1 MASTFVSI
9 TTSAYTC
16 VEFMLVWK
24 LTFFVIPASAA
35 IFLRHLLHTPNIVSS
50 NTFWL
55 GLHPF
60 RSGNQCKADWF
71 RGIITCL
78 PTISTFAVLR
88 LSAYP
93 HLAPHPSLYISVT
106 VSERRAWSLSSRK
119 ASASILPWRT
129 GRRRRMTGIRE
140 RRSWTQERPSSGT
153 ELLQGS
159 RSNFAFNALFTSLN
173 VAKVTMKEMGM
184 EYSMSSFKSLMT
196 NIYLVKRIFKASGYT
211 PNRTLISKI
220 FKDLSCLQRIAA

>member
-9 TTSAYTC
+9 TTSVYTC
-16 VEFMLVWK
+16 VVWRLVWK
-24 LTFFVIPASAA
+24 LTFFVIPASAV
-35 IFLRHLLHTPNIVSS
+35 IFLRYLLHTPNIVSS

-60 RSGNQCKADWF
+60 RSGNQCKADGF

-78 PTISTFAVLR
+78 PTISTFAVLW

-119 ASASILPWRT
+119 ASTSILPWRT
-129 GRRRRMTGIRE
+129 RRRRRMTGIRE
-140 RRSWTQERPSSGT
+140 RTVVDAQDWVC
-153 ELLQGS
+153 LLQTPYPHHCRNLHNTCG
-159 RSNFAFNALFTSLN
+159 AFR
-173 VAKVTMKEMGM
+173 E
-184 EYSMSSFKSLMT
+184 
-196 NIYLVKRIFKASGYT
+196 
-211 PNRTLISKI
+211 
-220 FKDLSCLQRIAA
+220 

>member
-1 MASTFVSI
+1 MSEQLAYCVQV
-9 TTSAYTC
+9 TSGSQCQHGKC
-16 VEFMLVWK
+16 VTARME
-24 LTFFVIPASAA
+24 TDIFFVIPASAA
-35 IFLRHLLHTPNIVSS
+35 FFLRHLLHTPNIVSS

-93 HLAPHPSLYISVT
+93 HFAPHPSLYISVT

-129 GRRRRMTGIRE
+129 ARRRRMTGIRE
-140 RRSWTQERPSSGT
+140 RTVVDAQ
-153 ELLQGS
+153 
-159 RSNFAFNALFTSLN
+159 
-173 VAKVTMKEMGM
+173 
-184 EYSMSSFKSLMT
+184 
-196 NIYLVKRIFKASGYT
+196 
-211 PNRTLISKI
+211 
-220 FKDLSCLQRIAA
+220 D

>member
-16 VEFMLVWK
+16 VVWRLVWK

-159 RSNFAFNALFTSLN
+159 FRRLYKCHARCC
-173 VAKVTMKEMGM
+173 
-184 EYSMSSFKSLMT
+184 
-196 NIYLVKRIFKASGYT
+196 RI
-211 PNRTLISKI
+211 
-220 FKDLSCLQRIAA
+220 

>member
-24 LTFFVIPASAA
+24 LTFFVISASAV
-35 IFLRHLLHTPNIVSS
+35 IFLSYLLHTPNIVSS

-60 RSGNQCKADWF
+60 RSGNQCKADGF

-88 LSAYP
+88 LSVYL
-93 HLAPHPSLYISVT
+93 HLTPHPSLYISVT

-119 ASASILPWRT
+119 ASTSILPWRT
-129 GRRRRMTGIRE
+129 RRRRMTGIRE
-140 RRSWTQERPSSGT
+140 RTVVDARATIVWDGT
-153 ELLQGS
+153 STRVFSE
-159 RSNFAFNALFTSLN
+159 
-173 VAKVTMKEMGM
+173 
-184 EYSMSSFKSLMT
+184 
-196 NIYLVKRIFKASGYT
+196 
-211 PNRTLISKI
+211 TL
-220 FKDLSCLQRIAA
+220 

>member
-9 TTSAYTC
+9 TISAYTC
-16 VEFMLVWK
+16 VVWRLVWK

-129 GRRRRMTGIRE
+129 GRRRRWQEYGKDGRGRKSDHRLGRNFYKGLFGDSINVMLAAAAYNLKRAPFRGI
-140 RRSWTQERPSSGT
+140 
-153 ELLQGS
+153 
-159 RSNFAFNALFTSLN
+159 
-173 VAKVTMKEMGM
+173 
-184 EYSMSSFKSLMT
+184 
-196 NIYLVKRIFKASGYT
+196 I
-211 PNRTLISKI
+211 
-220 FKDLSCLQRIAA
+220 

>member
-16 VEFMLVWK
+16 VVWRLVWK

-35 IFLRHLLHTPNIVSS
+35 IFLRYLLHTPNIVSS

-119 ASASILPWRT
+119 ASASILPWRAA
-129 GRRRRMTGIRE
+129 RRRRMTGIRE
-140 RRSWTQERPSSGT
+140 RTVVDAQDWVC
-153 ELLQGS
+153 LLQTPYPHHCRNLHNTCG
-159 RSNFAFNALFTSLN
+159 AFR
-173 VAKVTMKEMGM
+173 E
-184 EYSMSSFKSLMT
+184 
-196 NIYLVKRIFKASGYT
+196 
-211 PNRTLISKI
+211 
-220 FKDLSCLQRIAA
+220 